1 MSAMF
6 GCIDI
11 QQEDCI
17 IINRLLLIFKFNVYK
32 SRDLKNL
39 NFQRLKSDIIN
50 IREIEGN
57 LEIINLPK

>member
-11 QQEDCI
+11 QQEDRI
-17 IINRLLLIFKFNVYK
+17 IINHLLLIFKFNVYE

-57 LEIINLPK
+57 LEMINLPK